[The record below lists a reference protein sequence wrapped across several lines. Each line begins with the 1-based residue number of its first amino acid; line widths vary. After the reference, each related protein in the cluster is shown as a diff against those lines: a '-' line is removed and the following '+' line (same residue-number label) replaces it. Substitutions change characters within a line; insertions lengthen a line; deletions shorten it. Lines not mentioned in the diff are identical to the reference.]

1 MSVEEDGGGEEFV
14 LKRVLLVLGSMQPL
28 IVKKELQGDGIY
40 KNDTL
45 FCLVDGNDV
54 YFNPGS
60 YPHLYH
66 MDKTIRLPFRRL
78 KDINAIL
85 QSTVEKDEKDGILQC
100 ATESYWLMS
109 GVKKN

>member
-1 MSVEEDGGGEEFV
+1 MSVEDAGKGKFV
-14 LKRVLLVLGSMQPL
+14 LKRVLFVLDSMQPL

-40 KNDTL
+40 KNNTL
-45 FCLVDGNDV
+45 FCLVDENDV
-54 YFNPGS
+54 YFNPGR

-78 KDINAIL
+78 KNIHAIL
-85 QSTVEKDEKDGILQC
+85 QSTVEKDEKDEILQC